1 MSELQNFRD
10 KEANLDL
17 AKKLNLLVWIISAA
31 VLGLVVMMQKIKIP
45 LPEGADLSS
54 LPGFHA
60 LLNSLAAVFLVLAIR
75 AIKKGKVI
83 LHQKMIY
90 AAFICSLVFL
100 LSYVTY
106 HITTPATL
114 FGDANKDGLLSS
126 AERDAVSGTR
136 PYYLFILISHIG
148 LAALSFPFILRTFV
162 HAFTNQFEK
171 HRKLS
176 KKVFPVWLYV
186 AVTGPV
192 VYFFLQPYY

>member
-60 LLNSLAAVFLVLAIR
+60 LLNSMAAVFLVLAIR

>member
-60 LLNSLAAVFLVLAIR
+60 LLNSMAAVFLVLAIR

-114 FGDANKDGLLSS
+114 FGDANKDGLLSL

>member
-60 LLNSLAAVFLVLAIR
+60 LLNSMAAVFLILAIR

-126 AERDAVSGTR
+126 AERDSVSGTR

>member
-60 LLNSLAAVFLVLAIR
+60 LLNSMAAVFLILAIQ
-75 AIKKGKVI
+75 AIKNGKVI

-114 FGDANKDGLLSS
+114 FGDANRDGLLSS
-126 AERDAVSGTR
+126 AEREAVSGTR
-136 PYYLFILISHIG
+136 PYYLFILISHIW

-162 HAFTNQFEK
+162 HAFTNQFSK
-171 HRKLS
+171 HRKLA
-176 KKVFPVWLYV
+176 KRVFPVWLYV